1 MNPLL
6 AVLGMLLG
14 GALALILL
22 AGGLNFRRF
31 ARALQGARKPVSA
44 SERGSAVVA
53 GATVRLIEDTRA
65 PVDQAFDAL
74 QSDLTQ
80 VGTLLKEAMGQLMKN
95 FLRMQS
101 LMQEQQQ
108 TIELAIS
115 VERNQGGGPLLDK
128 ESFRQI
134 VRHQTEFNGRIEDA
148 VFQAVTSL
156 QFQDMVTQLVGNVQ
170 MRLNTLQEIQQLI
183 AHQAG
188 AEHSD
193 PRRADEVLAQT
204 IPGLERKLETLRE
217 RQERKPVSQTDM
229 ATGEIE
235 LF

>member
-1 MNPLL
+1 M
-6 AVLGMLLG
+6 
-14 GALALILL
+14 
-22 AGGLNFRRF
+22 
-31 ARALQGARKPVSA
+31 
-44 SERGSAVVA
+44 VA

-115 VERNQGGGPLLDK
+115 VERNQRGDPLPDK

-193 PRRADEVLAQT
+193 PRRADEILAQT

>member
-6 AVLGMLLG
+6 VVLGMLLG

-22 AGGLNFRRF
+22 AGGLNFWRF
-31 ARALQGARKPVSA
+31 ARAPQGARKPVSA

-128 ESFRQI
+128 ESFSQI

-148 VFQAVTSL
+148 VF
-156 QFQDMVTQLVGNVQ
+156 
-170 MRLNTLQEIQQLI
+170 
-183 AHQAG
+183 
-188 AEHSD
+188 
-193 PRRADEVLAQT
+193 
-204 IPGLERKLETLRE
+204 
-217 RQERKPVSQTDM
+217 
-229 ATGEIE
+229 
-235 LF
+235 